1 MDMEQEARG
10 RGIDAVVAYLADAG
24 VGHDVVDHE
33 QTFTA
38 GAEARAADVEPDHA
52 AKTVVLREGEEYRL
66 AVIPAS
72 ERLDLHK
79 LRDLLGAGSG
89 LRLASEEEMQTDL
102 ADFEVGAVPPLG
114 PMVPAPEVVD
124 HRLLE
129 HRRILC
135 TGGDHRHSVLMDP
148 QDLVRLTDAK
158 AADICED

>member
-1 MDMEQEARG
+1 MESSQEERG

-24 VGHDVVDHE
+24 VSHDVVDHE
-33 QTFTA
+33 RTFTA
-38 GAEARAADVEPDHA
+38 GAEARAAGVEPDHA
-52 AKTVVLREGEEYRL
+52 AKTVVLREGKEYRL

-79 LRDLLGAGSG
+79 LRELLGVGSE
-89 LRLASEEEMQTDL
+89 LRLASEQEMQADL

-114 PMVPAPEVVD
+114 PMVPAAEVVD
-124 HRLLE
+124 RRLLE

-148 QDLVRLTDAK
+148 RDLVRLSDAK